1 MNIPYGPLLVVED
14 VSHILQMLDV
24 TLRFKG
30 YPVVTARDG
39 QEALERIAEER
50 PALVITDILMPR
62 MDGYSLV
69 QQIRTNPKT
78 SQIPIIFLSANYADP
93 EDIDF
98 AMRLGA
104 SRFLEKPVDTEEFLL
119 TVAEVL
125 TMDSPNLPPPMDEQE
140 FYDGYR
146 ERLENKL
153 RHKNTQIGRIER
165 LLTTLPEEQKPAF
178 EALLAEASSH
188 RDQIQGEL
196 EQLYRILE
204 QNDQI

>member
-1 MNIPYGPLLVVED
+1 
-14 VSHILQMLDV
+14 
-24 TLRFKG
+24 
-30 YPVVTARDG
+30 
-39 QEALERIAEER
+39 
-50 PALVITDILMPR
+50 

-125 TMDSPNLPPPMDEQE
+125 TMGSPKLPPPMDEQE
-140 FYDGYR
+140 FYAGYR

-153 RHKNTQIGRIER
+153 RHKNTQVGRIER
-165 LLTTLPEEQKPAF
+165 LLITLSEEQKPAF

-188 RDQIQGEL
+188 RDQIQCEL